1 MGSHP
6 CGRHRSQGDAD
17 EGRPG
22 RAMSEQGDEDAVPEG
37 TLGWRLNRALAH
49 AGISAADMAADLG
62 VSRATVSRWINDHG
76 APPRVGYV
84 KLWALR
90 CGVSLEWVLAWP
102 AERGEL
108 IPIARQAVNITSL
121 SPAPGCG
128 VRMRA
133 EGRLA
138 A

>member
-1 MGSHP
+1 MT
-6 CGRHRSQGDAD
+6 
-17 EGRPG
+17 
-22 RAMSEQGDEDAVPEG
+22 EQPDGEIPEW

-49 AGISAADMAADLG
+49 AGISAADMAEDLG

-108 IPIARQAVNITSL
+108 IPTTSLQMTITSL
-121 SPAPGCG
+121 SPAYAPGW
-128 VRMRA
+128 
-133 EGRLA
+133 ELLA

>member
-1 MGSHP
+1 
-6 CGRHRSQGDAD
+6 
-17 EGRPG
+17 
-22 RAMSEQGDEDAVPEG
+22 MSEQRDDDVVPEW
-37 TLGWRLNRALAH
+37 TLGWRLNRALSH

-84 KLWALR
+84 KLWAMR

-102 AERGEL
+102 AER
-108 IPIARQAVNITSL
+108 RQLTPVGGGL
-121 SPAPGCG
+121 SGSTFRPTLTRRSQGA
-128 VRMRA
+128 
-133 EGRLA
+133 LA

>member
-1 MGSHP
+1 MDSGLE
-6 CGRHRSQGDAD
+6 A
-17 EGRPG
+17 E
-22 RAMSEQGDEDAVPEG
+22 
-37 TLGWRLNRALAH
+37 
-49 AGISAADMAADLG
+49 
-62 VSRATVSRWINDHG
+62 
-76 APPRVGYV
+76 PPRVGYV

-121 SPAPGCG
+121 SPVYAPGW
-128 VRMRA
+128 
-133 EGRLA
+133 ELLA

>member
-1 MGSHP
+1 MT
-6 CGRHRSQGDAD
+6 
-17 EGRPG
+17 
-22 RAMSEQGDEDAVPEG
+22 EQPDGEIPEW

-84 KLWALR
+84 KLWAMR

-102 AERGEL
+102 AER
-108 IPIARQAVNITSL
+108 RQLTPVGGGLSGSTFRPSL
-121 SPAPGCG
+121 
-128 VRMRA
+128 RWRN
-133 EGRLA
+133 EGALA

>member
-1 MGSHP
+1 MT
-6 CGRHRSQGDAD
+6 
-17 EGRPG
+17 
-22 RAMSEQGDEDAVPEG
+22 EQPDGEIPEW

-49 AGISAADMAADLG
+49 AGISAADMAEDLG

-84 KLWALR
+84 KLWAMR

-102 AERGEL
+102 AERRRLTPVGG
-108 IPIARQAVNITSL
+108 SL
-121 SPAPGCG
+121 SGSKIRPSLTLASASGW
-128 VRMRA
+128 
-133 EGRLA
+133 RLA